1 MHAVAAK
8 FDLVAVRSPGV
19 DRRALSKAWYDALHL
34 ASRSASGP
42 RRSVSQRGNIP
53 LLDARLFH
61 PGKVC
66 SPTFPSRHPG
76 GACPERSAAKSKGE
90 KLERPSRNVTATE
103 LPTKRSLE
111 ERRARLT
118 SLAGDILER
127 LRAQPRATRF
137 VFEVPQGR
145 VCLYVVRGE
154 RRVQIVA
161 FCPAALRDVV
171 ERALAQ
177 VRYAL

>member
-8 FDLVAVRSPGV
+8 FDLVSVRSPGV
-19 DRRALSKAWYDALHL
+19 DRRALSQAWYDALHL
-34 ASRSASGP
+34 ARTDRSRA
-42 RRSVSQRGNIP
+42 VAQRGNIP
-53 LLDARLFH
+53 LLNARLFH

-66 SPTFPSRHPG
+66 SPTFPSRHPWL
-76 GACPERSAAKSKGE
+76 RE
-90 KLERPSRNVTATE
+90 KLERPSRNVTATD
-103 LPTKRSLE
+103 LPTKRLLGD
-111 ERRARLT
+111 RRARL
-118 SLAGDILER
+118 SALATDILVR
-127 LRAQPRATRF
+127 LRSQPKATRF

-161 FCPAALRDVV
+161 FCPAVLRDVV
-171 ERALAQ
+171 EKALGQ

>member
-1 MHAVAAK
+1 MTLCIWL
-8 FDLVAVRSPGV
+8 LVLRR
-19 DRRALSKAWYDALHL
+19 DR
-34 ASRSASGP
+34 
-42 RRSVSQRGNIP
+42 
-53 LLDARLFH
+53 DARFLSAVTFLSWTLDFSILEKSARPLF
-61 PGKVC
+61 PLAILAEPVLSVAQRSRKGKSWSVRREM
-66 SPTFPSRHPG
+66 SPR
-76 GACPERSAAKSKGE
+76 
-90 KLERPSRNVTATE
+90 LE